1 MPVYVQHE
9 ILRRIPDV
17 FNAEA
22 LWQAPGL
29 ALFSRRPLLRDL
41 LERCPREHRG
51 RAATRCFSHITLALP
66 QEEVD
71 DDYHLSRGARAR
83 DLVQSLTSLHQK
95 DFADLLAGEAVRYD
109 VVGTDTLGAG
119 EVEVRFGHAVYLP
132 APDEKILYNVSLSR
146 DSAVWHPV
154 CPIYPAQRLV
164 LIGAAGSDA
173 SHASEHWPFGPDASL
188 LILNDGPDAPPV
200 VQMRPKEGYQCSYDP
215 RSGYYIIRT
224 LPEVAGGTRLM
235 LKISRSSSAP
245 VRSRLTTSASA
256 RPREAAA
263 AIMAATIR
271 HSADASAGPAGNAP
285 QPRPAVWQDRQGGSS
300 SKGHNAA
307 AHSVAAV
314 NTISSTGVADVTAI
328 PSAQRRDNSA
338 IESDATYAPV
348 SSQRISL
355 VALALPRLSRYRE
368 TGVQALA
375 LPFNRQM
382 ALAPN
387 AEAVISFMVTSNDEL
402 YAASAEGKQRISAP
416 ATFNPVDGCNIA
428 LMPAAPAMADRY
440 CALLGLARPL
450 GCAAPVGARFHFGR
464 NSPVLA
470 GLRILG
476 EARYLQRTGGDSAAG
491 VERIG
496 LSRNA
501 FSFEAT
507 ARGFLIGRLSATQ
520 ALYHLDDKLAFV
532 SVIENAC
539 DAPYLLPRGHHL
551 VAGPYVL
558 RFDA

>member
-41 LERCPREHRG
+41 LERSPREQRG

-83 DLVQSLTSLHQK
+83 DLAQSLTNLHQK
-95 DFADLLAGEAVRYD
+95 DFADLLGGEQVRYD

-132 APDEKILYNVSLSR
+132 AADEKVLYNVSLSR

-164 LIGAAGSDA
+164 LIGAAASDA
-173 SHASEHWPFGPDASL
+173 SHTSAHWPFGPDASL
-188 LILNDGPDAPPV
+188 LILNDGADAPPV
-200 VQMRPKEGYQCSYDP
+200 VQMRPKEGYQCSYDA
-215 RSGYYIIRT
+215 RSGYYTIRT
-224 LPEVAGGTRLM
+224 LPEQTGSTRL
-235 LKISRSSSAP
+235 LVKIARRAGVPPAQCAIAP
-245 VRSRLTTSASA
+245 APATATVITPVPAPAL
-256 RPREAAA
+256 AAK
-263 AIMAATIR
+263 
-271 HSADASAGPAGNAP
+271 SAG
-285 QPRPAVWQDRQGGSS
+285 RPAVWQERQSGQRAISPSDG
-300 SKGHNAA
+300 AD
-307 AHSVAAV
+307 SVSRDLG
-314 NTISSTGVADVTAI
+314 NSISSHAASAEATAI
-328 PSAQRRDNSA
+328 PVRRQQPPAPVEN
-338 IESDATYAPV
+338 DATYAP
-348 SSQRISL
+348 SNTQRISL
-355 VALALPRLSRYRE
+355 VALALPRLSRYRD
-368 TGVQALA
+368 TGAQALA

-382 ALAPN
+382 ALSAG
-387 AEAVISFMVTSNDEL
+387 AEAVISFIINSNDEL
-402 YAASAEGKQRISAP
+402 YVASAEGRQRITAP
-416 ATFNPVDGCNIA
+416 ASFNPVDGSTIT
-428 LMPAAPAMADRY
+428 LLPAAPAMAERY

-450 GCAAPVGARFHFGR
+450 GTAAPAGARLHFGR

-476 EARYLQRTGGDSAAG
+476 EARYLQRTSGAAAG

-496 LSRNA
+496 LSREA

-507 ARGFLIGRLSATQ
+507 ARGFLIARLSASQ
-520 ALYHLDDKLAFV
+520 ALYHLDKTLAFV
-532 SVIENAC
+532 ASIEHATN

>member
-29 ALFSRRPLLRDL
+29 SLFSRRPLLRDL
-41 LERCPREHRG
+41 LERSPREHRG

-83 DLVQSLTSLHQK
+83 DLAQSLTSLHQK
-95 DFADLLAGEAVRYD
+95 DFADLLGGEQVRYD
-109 VVGTDTLGAG
+109 VIGTDTLGAG

-132 APDEKILYNVSLSR
+132 APDEKVLYNVSLSR

-164 LIGAAGSDA
+164 LLGAAGSDA
-173 SHASEHWPFGPDASL
+173 SHPSAHWPFGPDATL
-188 LILNDGPDAPPV
+188 LILNDGADTPPV
-200 VQMRPKEGYQCSYDP
+200 VQMRPKEGYSCSYDA
-215 RSGYYIIRT
+215 RSGYYVIRT
-224 LPEVAGGTRLM
+224 LPEVAGGTRLL
-235 LKISRSSSAP
+235 LKISRSASAP
-245 VRSRLTTSASA
+245 ARSHATDAALPSASA
-256 RPREAAA
+256 P
-263 AIMAATIR
+263 
-271 HSADASAGPAGNAP
+271 ASAGAA
-285 QPRPAVWQDRQGGSS
+285 QPRPAVWQDRQNGLSKRDGATGSS
-300 SKGHNAA
+300 TVKRRP
-307 AHSVAAV
+307 V
-314 NTISSTGVADVTAI
+314 NADVTAI
-328 PSAQRRDNSA
+328 PAQHKPELASS
-338 IESDATYAPV
+338 ESDATYAPT
-348 SSQRISL
+348 SAQRVSL
-355 VALALPRLSRYRE
+355 VALALPRLSRYRD
-368 TGVQALA
+368 TGTQALA

-382 ALAPN
+382 ALAPS
-387 AEAVISFMVTSNDEL
+387 ADAVISFIVNSNDEL
-402 YAASAEGKQRISAP
+402 YAASPEGRERISAP
-416 ATFNPVDGCNIA
+416 ATFTPIDGTSIA
-428 LMPAAPAMADRY
+428 LLPAPAAMAERY

-450 GCAAPVGARFHFGR
+450 SAAAPAGARFNFGR
-464 NSPVLA
+464 NSAVLA

-476 EARYLQRTGGDSAAG
+476 EARFLQRAGGACAG

-496 LSRNA
+496 LSRDA

-507 ARGFLIGRLSATQ
+507 PRGFLIGRLSATQ
-520 ALYHLDDKLAFV
+520 ALYHLDDKLAWV
-532 SVIENAC
+532 ANIESAST